1 MRRVP
6 AFLLSIAVLLTLS
19 GVSGAQVATPNF
31 IDQAQRGAA
40 AQTVAPPARI
50 RFLTSVDFPPFS
62 FLDSRGL
69 LTGFNVDLARAVCE
83 DMAVTDVCQIEAR
96 PFAELEPALL
106 AGEGEAIIAGVAI
119 DAASRTRLAFTRTY
133 LHFPARFAAPAGSAL
148 GDDLPASLDGQR
160 VAVVS
165 GTAHA
170 AMLAAFFPAA
180 VAVPVQNAS
189 QGLSAMR
196 RGDAAAYFG
205 DGIGLSFWLA
215 SEAAAD
221 CCRFVGGPYLS
232 DRYLGEGLAFALAP
246 DDQELAARFDEALRR
261 VVASGRFSELMLR
274 YFPVSAF

>member
-1 MRRVP
+1 M
-6 AFLLSIAVLLTLS
+6 
-19 GVSGAQVATPNF
+19 
-31 IDQAQRGAA
+31 
-40 AQTVAPPARI
+40 
-50 RFLTSVDFPPFS
+50 
-62 FLDSRGL
+62 

-133 LHFPARFAAPAGSAL
+133 LHFPARFAALAGSAL

-160 VAVVS
+160 VAVVP

>member
-133 LHFPARFAAPAGSAL
+133 LHFPARFAALAGSAL

>member
-6 AFLLSIAVLLTLS
+6 AIMLSIAVLLALAGGS
-19 GVSGAQVATPNF
+19 AAQVATPNF

-40 AQTVAPPARI
+40 TPAVSAPTRI

-69 LTGFNVDLARAVCE
+69 ITGFNVDLARAICE
-83 DMAVTDVCQIEAR
+83 DMSLTDVCQIEAR
-96 PFAELEPALL
+96 PFGELEPALL
-106 AGEGEAIIAGVAI
+106 AGEGEAIIAGIGV
-119 DAASRTRLAFTRTY
+119 DAASRGRLAFTRTY
-133 LHFPARFAAPAGSAL
+133 LHFPARIAAPTGSTL
-148 GDDLPASLDGQR
+148 DDDLPGALDGQR

-170 AMLAAFFPAA
+170 AMLSTFFPTAI
-180 VAVPVQNAS
+180 AVPVQDAS

-205 DGIGLSFWLA
+205 DGVSLSFWLA

-246 DDQELAARFDEALRR
+246 DDTQLASRFDEALRR